1 MYPGRVVAVYGSF
14 LDVYANMTFLLLDE
28 HVQPFG
34 EHAACLYAALK
45 QPLYIGCVKWA
56 TF

>member
-1 MYPGRVVAVYGSF
+1 MVAVYGSF

-45 QPLYIGCVKWA
+45 QPLHISCVKWA
-56 TF
+56 TFG